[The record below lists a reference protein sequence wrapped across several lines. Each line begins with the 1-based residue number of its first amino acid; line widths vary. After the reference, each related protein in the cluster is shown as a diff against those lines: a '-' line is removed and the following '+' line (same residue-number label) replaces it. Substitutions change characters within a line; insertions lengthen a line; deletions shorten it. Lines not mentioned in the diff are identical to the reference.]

1 MALIDFDKIKDVL
14 GLSKPLTKLI
24 EVIAQ
29 GTGAITQPYLIKKN
43 ADAKAYEINVV
54 SKAIE
59 ENQNSLQKIN
69 YKEAKVSLRSLDK
82 ESIKEIT
89 SLTERAENRIEY
101 QEQKRQQNIERVT
114 QIAVEQL
121 ETEKTVSE
129 EKVDEDWTT
138 RFFSYA
144 QDVSNEEMQD
154 LWGRILAGEVK
165 NPKSF
170 SLRTLELI
178 RNLSKSDAEIF
189 SKIAN
194 FSVSHGKDA
203 FLIKGK
209 DDELKKFGIKFDDI
223 ALMEE
228 LGLLHSGEFL
238 SFEFQPLPNDKQ
250 NVFIL
255 GNTIVLFN
263 KKANSAKQS
272 LSIRLFTR
280 IGKELLEL
288 IEVNPEFKYIQSLA
302 TELKNDN
309 SELTYAQITE
319 RLDNGRIRH
328 NNPIEIPTNK

>member
-24 EVIAQ
+24 EVMAQ

-54 SKAIE
+54 SKAVE
-59 ENQNSLQKIN
+59 GNQNSLQKID
-69 YKEAKVSLRSLDK
+69 YKDSKVSLRSLDK

-89 SLTERAENRIEY
+89 SLPERAQNRIEY
-101 QEQKRQQNIERVT
+101 QEQKRQQNIEKVT
-114 QIAVEQL
+114 QIAAEQL
-121 ETEKTVSE
+121 ENEKTVSE
-129 EKVDEDWTT
+129 EKVDKDWTT
-138 RFFSYA
+138 RFFNYA
-144 QDVSNEEMQD
+144 QDVSNEEMQG

-178 RNLSKSDAEIF
+178 RSLSKSDAELF

-194 FSVSHGKDA
+194 FSINHGKDA
-203 FLIKGK
+203 FLLKGQN
-209 DDELKKFGIKFDDI
+209 DELKKFGIQFDDI

-228 LGLLHSGEFL
+228 LGLIHSGEFL
-238 SFEFQPLPNDKQ
+238 SFEFNQSPNDKQ

-255 GNTIVLFN
+255 GETIVFHN

-272 LSIRLFTR
+272 LLIRLFTR
-280 IGKELLEL
+280 IGKELLKL
-288 IEVNPEFKYIQSLA
+288 IEVKPNFKYIQSLA
-302 TELKNDN
+302 TELNKNN
-309 SELTYAQITE
+309 SQLTYARVTE
-319 RLDNGRIRH
+319 KLDNGRLRYT
-328 NNPIEIPTNK
+328 NPIELPTN